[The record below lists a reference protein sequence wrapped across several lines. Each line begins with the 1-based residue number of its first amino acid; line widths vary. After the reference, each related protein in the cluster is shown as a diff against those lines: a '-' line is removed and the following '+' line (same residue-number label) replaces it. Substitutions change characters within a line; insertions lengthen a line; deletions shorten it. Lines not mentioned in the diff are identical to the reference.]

1 MGKRRTGDG
10 KRALALSLLLIATG
24 PFVTYYA
31 IASSSTIFIWA
42 GLAETAIGMLLAL
55 LKA

>member
-1 MGKRRTGDG
+1 MGKGGTGDG
-10 KRALALSLLLIATG
+10 MRALALSLLLIVTG
-24 PFVTYYA
+24 PFVMYYS

-42 GLAETAIGMLLAL
+42 GLAETAIGMFLAL

>member
-1 MGKRRTGDG
+1 MGKGGTGDG
-10 KRALALSLLLIATG
+10 RRALALSLLLIATG
-24 PFVTYYA
+24 PFVMYYS

-42 GLAETAIGMLLAL
+42 GLAETAIGMFLAL